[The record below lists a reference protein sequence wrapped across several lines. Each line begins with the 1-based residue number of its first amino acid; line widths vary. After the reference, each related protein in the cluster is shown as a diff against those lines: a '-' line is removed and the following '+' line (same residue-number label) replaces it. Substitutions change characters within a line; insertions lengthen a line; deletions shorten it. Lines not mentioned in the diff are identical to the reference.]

1 MKGRIGIIC
10 LFVIVL
16 GSCREHVPNPN
27 MQLTLSYYDSLSQR
41 RERVSIRKVQ
51 EGLDSMIRN
60 DDDSMLVD
68 RRVKGY
74 YLRHH
79 DFVWIS
85 RKGVD
90 SRVDTLLAHLQ
101 EVDSIGLSEVKFR
114 MPQIR
119 KDLQRMRELRF
130 DRRNTASQVVARLEY
145 NLTKAYLRYVFGQR
159 FGFVNPT
166 DVFNRLD
173 LKKQD
178 SPEKVYRTLFA
189 LKMDHPERAFFRQAI
204 RAVRPDSLPAFLNS
218 VMPDDPLYLSL
229 RRTFLDRQMRKRYG
243 YNTLLVNMERCR
255 WRLADYP
262 HMHRRFVVV
271 NIPAYHLWAVDGERA
286 LTMRVASGS
295 LETKTPLLS
304 SYIYC
309 MDVNPQWII
318 PKSIVKKSIV
328 HRLSS
333 GYFQSKHYF
342 IRERSTGKIIPVS
355 QCNRAMLE
363 SGEYLVIQEGG
374 EGNAL
379 GRIIFRFNNDFSI
392 YLHDT
397 SSRGVFQQEDRGVS
411 HGCVRVE
418 HPYELA
424 LYLLGD
430 QRSAMAEKIAY
441 SMQADVSPLG
451 KPKEELTD
459 RQQAVADTLRRDMLV
474 GRVKVEPKI
483 PIFITY
489 FTLWP
494 SSDGVLQHYDDVYGY
509 DQVMMAWLKNYCYGG
524 TSL

>member
-10 LFVIVL
+10 LFAILL

-27 MQLTLSYYDSLSQR
+27 TELTLSYYDGLRQR
-41 RERVSIRKVQ
+41 EEHITSFKVK
-51 EGLDSMIRN
+51 EALDSMIRN

-79 DFVWIS
+79 PLVWIS

-90 SRVDTLLAHLQ
+90 SRADTLLAHLQ
-101 EVDSIGLSEVKFR
+101 EVDSIGFSEAKFR

-119 KDLQRMRELRF
+119 RDLQRMRLLDF
-130 DRRNTASQVVARLEY
+130 DKRNTASKVAARLEY
-145 NLTKAYLRYVFGQR
+145 NLTKAYLRYVCGQR

-173 LKKQD
+173 LRNGD
-178 SPEKVYRTLFA
+178 SQSKVYRTLFD
-189 LKMDHPERAFFRQAI
+189 LKMEHPDRAFFQQAL
-204 RAVRPDSLPAFLNS
+204 RAVRPDSLSAFLSS
-218 VMPDDPLYLSL
+218 VSPKDPLYLSL
-229 RRTFLDRQMRKRYG
+229 RRTYLNPAMRRRYG
-243 YNTLLVNMERCR
+243 
-255 WRLADYP
+255 
-262 HMHRRFVVV
+262 
-271 NIPAYHLWAVDGERA
+271 DGEKS

-304 SYIYC
+304 SYVYC

-318 PKSIVKKSIV
+318 PKSIVKKSIA
-328 HRLSS
+328 HRLST
-333 GYFQSKHYF
+333 GYFRSKHYF
-342 IRERSTGKIIPVS
+342 IRERATGRDIPVS

-363 SGEYLVIQEGG
+363 SGDYLVIQEGG

-424 LYLLGD
+424 LFLLGD
-430 QRSAMAEKIAY
+430 GQSKMAEKIAY

-451 KPKEELTD
+451 KKKEELTD
-459 RQQAVADTLRRDMLV
+459 EQLAVADTLKRDMLV
-474 GRVKVEPKI
+474 GRVKVEPKV

-494 SSDGVLQHYDDVYGY
+494 SANGILQRYDDVYGY
-509 DQVMMAWLKNYCYGG
+509 DQVMAAWLANYWKE
-524 TSL
+524 TIL

>member
-10 LFVIVL
+10 LFAILL

-27 MQLTLSYYDSLSQR
+27 VELTLSYFDGLRQR
-41 RERVSIRKVQ
+41 EKHITSFQVK
-51 EGLDSMIRN
+51 EALDSMIRN
-60 DDDSMLVD
+60 DNDSMLVD

-74 YLRHH
+74 YLRHRPL
-79 DFVWIS
+79 VWIT

-90 SRVDTLLAHLQ
+90 SRADTLLAYLR
-101 EVDSIGLSEVKFR
+101 EVDSIGFSEAKFR

-119 KDLQRMRELRF
+119 RDLQRMRLLDF
-130 DRRNTASQVVARLEY
+130 DKRNTASKVAARLEY
-145 NLTKAYLRYVFGQR
+145 NLTKAYLRYVCGQR

-173 LKKQD
+173 LRNGD
-178 SPEKVYRTLFA
+178 SQSKVYRTLFD
-189 LKMDHPERAFFRQAI
+189 LKMEHPDRAFFQQALH
-204 RAVRPDSLPAFLNS
+204 AVRPDSLSAFLSS
-218 VMPDDPLYLSL
+218 VSPKDPLYLSL
-229 RRTFLDRQMRKRYG
+229 RRTYLNPAMRRRYG
-243 YNTLLVNMERCR
+243 ATRLLINMERCR
-255 WRLADYP
+255 WRLSDYP
-262 HMHRRFVVV
+262 HAHRRFVLV
-271 NIPAYHLWAVDGERA
+271 NIPAYHLWAVNGDKT

-304 SYIYC
+304 SYFYC

-318 PKSIVKKSIV
+318 PKSIVKKSFA
-328 HRLSS
+328 HRLST
-333 GYFQSKHYF
+333 GYFRSKHYF
-342 IRERSTGKIIPVS
+342 IRERATGRDIPVS
-355 QCNRAMLE
+355 QCSRAMLE
-363 SGEYLVIQEGG
+363 SGDYLVIQEGG
-374 EGNAL
+374 KGNAL
-379 GRIIFRFNNDFSI
+379 GRIIFRFDNDFSI

-424 LYLLGD
+424 LFLLGD
-430 QRSAMAEKIAY
+430 GRKAMAAKIAY

-451 KPKEELTD
+451 KKKEDLTKEQ
-459 RQQAVADTLRRDMLV
+459 RAGADTLKRDMLV
-474 GRVKVEPKI
+474 GRVKVEPKV

-494 SSDGVLQHYDDVYGY
+494 LADGSLQRYDDVYGY
-509 DQVMMAWLKNYCYGG
+509 DRVMAAWLANYWQEAA
-524 TSL
+524 L